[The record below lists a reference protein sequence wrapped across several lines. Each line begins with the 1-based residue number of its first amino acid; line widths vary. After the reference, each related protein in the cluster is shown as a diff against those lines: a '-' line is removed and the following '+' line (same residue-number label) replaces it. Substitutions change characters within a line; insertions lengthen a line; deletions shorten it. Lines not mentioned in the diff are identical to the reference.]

1 MLYESSNNQGI
12 YSPREPRKNYYY
24 RCVEENF
31 EVLERVWDDR
41 YQNTYGYWRSHILDV
56 IYDYL
61 DCGNLHLGFARVKC
75 EDCNKEYLLPF
86 HVNGGRSVLH
96 VIREE

>member
-1 MLYESSNNQGI
+1 M
-12 YSPREPRKNYYY
+12 
-24 RCVEENF
+24 
-31 EVLERVWDDR
+31 
-41 YQNTYGYWRSHILDV
+41 LDV

-86 HVNGGRSVLH
+86 SCKRRAFCPSC
-96 VIREE
+96 

>member
-1 MLYESSNNQGI
+1 MIDTKIHMVIGAQ
-12 YSPREPRKNYYY
+12 
-24 RCVEENF
+24 V
-31 EVLERVWDDR
+31 
-41 YQNTYGYWRSHILDV
+41 LDV

-75 EDCNKEYLLPF
+75 EDCNKVTRSIYCLF
-86 HVNGGRSVLH
+86 HVKGGHSVLN